1 MRGETS
7 LTDAVKLAAGVS
19 LTSEMRRVA
28 GRLRDDAAE
37 LDSNP
42 EPRPRSGL
50 NRLRAGCARLSARAI
65 LAIAMLL
72 SLPTMLDAEWP
83 VRAIGD
89 APVATPR
96 RVALVI
102 GNGAY
107 RYTRRLPNPRNDATD
122 MGAALKKLGFLVIE
136 AFDLDKAAF
145 DGTIRAFAAALE
157 GAEAGV
163 LFYAGHGLQV
173 SGLNYLVP
181 VDAQLASTAALEF
194 ETVRLDVVQR
204 TMESQA
210 QTSILFVDACRDNPL
225 SRALARAMSTRS
237 AEIGRGLAPVE
248 GGVGTLVSFSTQPGN
263 VALDGFGRNSPF
275 AGALVRHVA
284 ASSDDLGAIL
294 IAVRNDVVKATDRRQ
309 VPWEHSALTER
320 FYFSPGAR
328 PRAQPPPAPLKL
340 SEVAEAWGAVKD
352 TANIA
357 VLEAFRARYEDTF
370 FAELARARIDEVER
384 AAAGPPPAW
393 P

>member
-1 MRGETS
+1 M
-7 LTDAVKLAAGVS
+7 LT
-19 LTSEMRRVA
+19 VA
-28 GRLRDDAAE
+28 
-37 LDSNP
+37 
-42 EPRPRSGL
+42 
-50 NRLRAGCARLSARAI
+50 
-65 LAIAMLL
+65 LL
-72 SLPTMLDAEWP
+72 LFLPATLDAEWP
-83 VRAIGD
+83 VRAIGE
-89 APVATPR
+89 APAAAPR

-102 GNGAY
+102 GNSAY
-107 RYTRRLPNPRNDATD
+107 RYTRGLPNPRNDASD

-145 DGTIRAFAAALE
+145 DKTIRAFAAALE

-181 VDAQLASTAALEF
+181 VDAQLTSAAALEF

-204 TMESQA
+204 TMEREA

-225 SRALARAMSTRS
+225 SRTLARAMSTRS

-263 VALDGFGRNSPF
+263 VALDGVGRNSPF
-275 AGALVRHVA
+275 AGALVRQV
-284 ASSDDLGAIL
+284 ASSPDDLGTML

-309 VPWEHSALTER
+309 VPWEHSALIER
-320 FYFSPGAR
+320 FYFDPGAR
-328 PRAQPPPAPLKL
+328 SRPRLVEAPLKL
-340 SEVAEAWGAVKD
+340 SEVAEVWGAVKD

-357 VLEAFRARYEDTF
+357 LLEAFRARYKDTF

-384 AAAGPPPAW
+384 AAAMPVRP
-393 P
+393 